1 MARVDIKSRAF
12 VCTKHTTPFPACV
25 LCGTSVVMTDAPDK
39 SSSAGT
45 PTGDLAISFADR
57 VNRIAPSPTV
67 AISSLALDLRTA
79 GRDVIGLATGEPDF
93 DTPPH
98 VTEAAIRAIHDGH
111 TKYTQVDGIPEL
123 KAAIV
128 AKFARENGITVTP
141 ENISVGTGGKQ
152 VLFNALMATVQAGDE
167 VVIPAPY
174 WVSFAGIVEVAG
186 GTPVYVT
193 SSFADGL
200 KMTPDRLA
208 AAITPRT
215 RWVIVNSPS
224 NPTGMGYSADE
235 LRALADV
242 IRPHRQVMVLSDDLY
257 EHLVYDGVEFST
269 LAALAPDMADRIMT
283 LNGVSK
289 SYCMTGWRIG
299 FAAAPAPLVKAM
311 AKLQSQSTSCPNSI
325 AQHAAIAALDGPTD
339 FIAENNAAF
348 ARRRARVLAALN
360 AMDGVTCPAPDGA
373 FYAFADISGLIG
385 RARPDGKLIET
396 DSDLAAA
403 LLELGDVAV
412 VPGVAFGLSPAIRI
426 SFAAADDA
434 LDTALTRIASVVETL
449 R

>member
-1 MARVDIKSRAF
+1 
-12 VCTKHTTPFPACV
+12 
-25 LCGTSVVMTDAPDK
+25 MTDAPDK
-39 SSSAGT
+39 SSSSGASSD
-45 PTGDLAISFADR
+45 DLAISFADR

-67 AISSLALDLRTA
+67 AISSLALDLRAA

-257 EHLVYDGVEFST
+257 EHLVYDGFEFNT

>member
-1 MARVDIKSRAF
+1 
-12 VCTKHTTPFPACV
+12 
-25 LCGTSVVMTDAPDK
+25 MTDAPDK
-39 SSSAGT
+39 SASSSGA
-45 PTGDLAISFADR
+45 PSGDLAISFADR

-67 AISSLALDLRTA
+67 AISSLALDLRAA

-141 ENISVGTGGKQ
+141 ENISIGTGGKQ

-186 GTPVYVT
+186 GTPVYVQAG
-193 SSFADGL
+193 FADGL
-200 KMTPDRLA
+200 KMTLDRLA

-242 IRPHRQVMVLSDDLY
+242 IRPHPQVMVLSDDLY
-257 EHLVYDGVEFST
+257 EHLVYDGFEFST

-339 FIAENNAAF
+339 FIARNNAAF
-348 ARRRARVLAALN
+348 ARRRARVLVALN

-373 FYAFADISGLIG
+373 FYAFADISGLISKV
-385 RARPDGKLIET
+385 RPDGRVIET
-396 DSDLAAA
+396 DSDFAAA
-403 LLELGDVAV
+403 LLELGDVAI
-412 VPGVAFGLSPAIRI
+412 VPGVAFGLSPAFRL

>member
-1 MARVDIKSRAF
+1 
-12 VCTKHTTPFPACV
+12 
-25 LCGTSVVMTDAPDK
+25 MTDAPDK
-39 SSSAGT
+39 SSSSGT
-45 PTGDLAISFADR
+45 PSGDLAISFADR

-67 AISSLALDLRTA
+67 AISSLALDLRAA

-242 IRPHRQVMVLSDDLY
+242 IRLHRQVMVLSDDLY
-257 EHLVYDGVEFST
+257 EHLVYDGFEFNT

-299 FAAAPAPLVKAM
+299 FAAAPATLVKAM

-434 LDTALTRIASVVETL
+434 LDTALTRIASVVQTL

>member
-1 MARVDIKSRAF
+1 
-12 VCTKHTTPFPACV
+12 
-25 LCGTSVVMTDAPDK
+25 MTDAPDK
-39 SSSAGT
+39 TSSSSGT
-45 PTGDLAISFADR
+45 PSGDLAISFADR

-67 AISSLALDLRTA
+67 AISSLALDLRAA

-257 EHLVYDGVEFST
+257 EHLVYDGFEFNT
-269 LAALAPDMADRIMT
+269 LAALAPDMVDRIMT